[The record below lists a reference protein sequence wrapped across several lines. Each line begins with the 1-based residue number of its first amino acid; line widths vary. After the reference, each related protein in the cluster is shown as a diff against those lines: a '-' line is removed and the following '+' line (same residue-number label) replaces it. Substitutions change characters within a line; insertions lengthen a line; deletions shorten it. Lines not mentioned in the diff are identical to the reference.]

1 MSKVSLLRTAWI
13 ALVIHGVSV
22 ITGIASAFTWR
33 LEISGVLI
41 SICGAFCILSAI
53 FAAFQL
59 SLERRDRIETGDER
73 DRELMLKASHKA
85 LLYGKTL
92 ALIITLVFLLT
103 QFKHFDSGLKGVVLG
118 ALMLCLSLAYL
129 PTVLQQFL
137 FITYE
142 KYDEGEYFE

>member
-1 MSKVSLLRTAWI
+1 MNKVSLLRTAWI
-13 ALVIHGVSV
+13 ALFIHGISV
-22 ITGIASAFTWR
+22 ITGIVSAFTWKF
-33 LEISGVLI
+33 EISSVLI
-41 SICGAFCILSAI
+41 CVCGVFCILSAI

-85 LLYGKTL
+85 LIYGKTL
-92 ALIITLVFLLT
+92 ALIVTLVFLLL
-103 QFKHFDSGLKGVVLG
+103 QFEHFGSGLRGVGLG

-129 PTVLQQFL
+129 PTVLQQLL